1 MAITRYDDRKLVDF
15 FQAQKICMMP
25 ELKAALGTSV
35 DRTVRRKLKS
45 LDYRTSY
52 SHRGRVTR
60 WIGSHGGTGKGCGF
74 TRRLTFGT
82 LLKTVE
88 LFVMTS
94 EGGYTAGELE
104 AVLGVGVKEP
114 LFRLMEQKRLER
126 GTGALY
132 VYYAAAAEQA
142 QAQRAYRQAEE
153 ARSLYPSS
161 AAPRALAV
169 EEIRAAV
176 ILFWSLLNEQQ
187 RRWYAGLESMKL
199 GAGGDRSLAE
209 FLEVDVGTVA
219 RGRKELWSGDILRDR
234 VRRVGGG
241 RVAVEKI
248 PRRDSED

>member
-1 MAITRYDDRKLVDF
+1 
-15 FQAQKICMMP
+15 
-25 ELKAALGTSV
+25 
-35 DRTVRRKLKS
+35 
-45 LDYRTSY
+45 
-52 SHRGRVTR
+52 
-60 WIGSHGGTGKGCGF
+60 
-74 TRRLTFGT
+74 
-82 LLKTVE
+82 
-88 LFVMTS
+88 
-94 EGGYTAGELE
+94 
-104 AVLGVGVKEP
+104 
-114 LFRLMEQKRLER
+114 MEQKRLER
-126 GTGALY
+126 EGTGALY

-209 FLEVDVGTVA
+209 LLEVDVGTVA